1 MVNLSLP
8 TADNL
13 PSHLLCGKRSCL
25 RWEYVGLLKI
35 GKWIDWLVIDL
46 EGAQLD
52 YRVHG
57 SMGKRCM
64 KICISHINAKQ
75 QVTVSDINT
84 KRSGMLNLKGKPWNK
99 LKGPSKDDAVKAYI
113 DKVEDL
119 KKNMEY
125 KGLDLTASHAFHLN
139 WYNALFF

>member
-1 MVNLSLP
+1 FYIQ
-8 TADNL
+8 AL
-13 PSHLLCGKRSCL
+13 PSTAETIHP
-25 RWEYVGLLKI
+25 LKHSSS
-35 GKWIDWLVIDL
+35 DTL
-46 EGAQLD
+46 E
-52 YRVHG
+52 
-57 SMGKRCM
+57 CM

-84 KRSGMLNLKGKPWNK
+84 KRSGMLDLKGKAWNK
-99 LKGPSKDDAVKAYI
+99 LKGPSKDDAMKAYI

-139 WYNALFF
+139 